1 MYNLSVLRAPYIQNF
16 GSNLMK
22 IDILLPCPKCGGK
35 MYSTGYHSSLRI
47 LKSRTWHVC
56 TNCDFERDTEDFKK
70 TLWCA

>member
-22 IDILLPCPKCGGK
+22 IDIPLLCPKCGGK
-35 MYSTGYHSSLRI
+35 MYSTGYQWFI

-56 TNCDFERDTEDFKK
+56 KNCNFERDTEDFKK